1 MTDAVAAAQSD
12 PVAVAAPV
20 AAEPAAAVASPSPA
34 LAAAPEAPA
43 AAVEPVAATEAPA
56 APARTSLIA
65 EAKTG
70 EEPKPAEAAP
80 AEAAPVEGEAPAAEA
95 QPSPEDVKIVEPEPV
110 AYTDFMLPEGVQLES
125 EKVGKYTELLGKHR
139 APQELG
145 QELINL
151 HLAEVQAVAD
161 RVQRHNVEAW
171 DRMQDQ
177 WVSDFRSDREI
188 GGNREITTLRNCAA
202 VIEQYGGSP
211 EQQAQLRQVFT
222 ATGAGNNPA
231 VIRLLNNIGRVLS
244 EGRPVPAAKPP
255 AQPSSRQE
263 RRYGSTKT

>member
-1 MTDAVAAAQSD
+1 MTDVVTSQPD

-20 AAEPAAAVASPSPA
+20 IVEPPAAAPSPSPA
-34 LAAAPEAPA
+34 PVAAPEPPA
-43 AAVEPVAATEAPA
+43 AAVEPIAAEAPA

-70 EEPKPAEAAP
+70 DEPKAEDPKPAEVAL
-80 AEAAPVEGEAPAAEA
+80 VEGEAPAAET
-95 QPSPEDVKIVEPEPV
+95 QPFPEEIKPPEPAPIV
-110 AYTDFMLPEGVQLES
+110 YGDFTLPEGVKLES

-145 QELINL
+145 QELINF
-151 HLAEVQAVAD
+151 HVAEVQAVAD
-161 RVQRHNVEAW
+161 RVQRSNVEAW

-211 EQQAQLRQVFT
+211 EQQAQLREIFT
-222 ATGAGNNPA
+222 VTGAGNNPA